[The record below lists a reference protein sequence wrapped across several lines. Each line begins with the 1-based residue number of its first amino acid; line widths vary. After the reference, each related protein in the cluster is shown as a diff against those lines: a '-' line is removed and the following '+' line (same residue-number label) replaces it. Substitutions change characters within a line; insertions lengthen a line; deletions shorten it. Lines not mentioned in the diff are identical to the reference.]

1 VPNNFLVTGRP
12 GSGKSTVIERTVR
25 ILTESGLS
33 VGGLICPEI
42 RDRSGARTGFLMRDI
57 RTGEERVLA
66 SVGLAAGPSV
76 GKYRVAVENVDFMAD
91 FSILRALR
99 EADVVVVDEIAPM
112 EVFSRRFVGAVR
124 LALDSPKPFLAAIHM
139 KTSSGFIGG
148 VKRRPDVRTWVVD
161 ADNREKLPREIASE
175 ILRVTGK
182 WR

>member
-25 ILTESGLS
+25 ILAESGLS
-33 VGGLICPEI
+33 VGGLVCPEI
-42 RDRSGARTGFLMRDI
+42 RDRSGVRTGFLMRDI

-66 SVGLAAGPSV
+66 SVDLAAGPSV

-91 FSILRALR
+91 FSIMRALR

-112 EVFSRRFVGAVR
+112 EIFSRRFIDAVR

-139 KTSSGFIGG
+139 KTSSGFIGEI
-148 VKRRPDVRTWVVD
+148 KRRRDVRIWVVEITRRD
-161 ADNREKLPREIASE
+161 GLPSEIASE

-182 WR
+182 RI